1 MKGEFPEDGLGSG
14 DWGGQ
19 LKSCF
24 SSLEMRQLGPG
35 SVPCLETISKIK
47 KRYIKGSILET
58 MINS

>member
-1 MKGEFPEDGLGSG
+1 MKGAFPEDRVGSG

-47 KRYIKGSILET
+47 K
-58 MINS
+58 